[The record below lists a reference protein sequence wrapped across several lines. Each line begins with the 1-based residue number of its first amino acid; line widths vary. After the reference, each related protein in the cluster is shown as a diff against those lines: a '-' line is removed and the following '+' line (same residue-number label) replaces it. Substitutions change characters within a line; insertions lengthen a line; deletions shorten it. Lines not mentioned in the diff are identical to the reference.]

1 MTYKKKSEKN
11 KFLPMKVSQDPN
23 ESLGQLISAGVYN
36 INILNSITS
45 NVILTDKQFNIT
57 YINPAAEKSF
67 DIKAKDVLGKSLFDV
82 NLQGLGVDLKKNL
95 QKVLHKGNTFNVK
108 AVQYLSPAHD
118 VRYLDR
124 SYMPLQDS
132 YKNAIGIISVSN
144 DVTKRIIDEKKQILH
159 QKGFQRHVDE
169 ERHEWEVNREVF
181 ESQIEELRS
190 QLVESETEINLLR
203 SEIESKYQSLNL
215 VTKNKQ
221 MQQILELISKIA
233 DSQATVLITGETG
246 TGKELIAKLIHYHS
260 YRRDRRFVG
269 LNCAALTET
278 LLESELFGHVKGSFT
293 GAIRDKIGKF
303 ELAHQ
308 GTLFLDEVSEM
319 SPSTQSKLLRV
330 LQEREFEKVGGEK
343 NIQVDVRVI
352 AASNKNL
359 EELMSREKFRH
370 DLFYRLKVIP
380 IDLPPLRERMED
392 IPLLIAFF
400 LKKYCER
407 ENKNIQSI
415 SQRAMNK
422 VFAYTWPGNIREL
435 ENMIEKTVI
444 INEGEKI
451 EDLDIDLPVADQK
464 RISRNLLGYQPLSLK
479 THLEQC
485 EQEYLKV
492 ILSQVKGNIKKAS
505 ELTGLDRRSIHNK
518 MKKYNLR
525 KENFKLK

>member
-1 MTYKKKSEKN
+1 MTYKNKSEKN
-11 KFLPMKVSQDPN
+11 KFLPIKISQDPN

-36 INILNSITS
+36 VNILNSITS
-45 NVILTDKQFNIT
+45 NVILTDKQFIIT
-57 YINPAAEKSF
+57 YINPTAEKNF
-67 DIKAKDVLGKSLFDV
+67 DIKAKDVLGKSLFDIK
-82 NLQGLGVDLKKNL
+82 LQGVGVDLKQNL
-95 QKVLHKGNTFNVK
+95 EKVLHHGKTFNVK
-108 AVQYLSPAHD
+108 AVQYLSPARE

-124 SYMPLQDS
+124 SYMPLLDS

-144 DVTKRIIDEKKQILH
+144 DVTKRIIDEKRQIQH
-159 QKGFQRHVDE
+159 QQDIQRDIDK
-169 ERHEWEVNREVF
+169 ERHNWAINREVF

-190 QLVESETEINLLR
+190 RLIESETEINLLR

-246 TGKELIAKLIHYHS
+246 TGKELIAKLIHYKS
-260 YRRDRRFVG
+260 YRRDKRFVG
-269 LNCAALTET
+269 INCAALTET

-303 ELAHQ
+303 ELAHE

-319 SPSTQSKLLRV
+319 SLSTQSKLLRV

-343 NIQVDVRVI
+343 TIQVDVRVI

-359 EELMSREKFRH
+359 EELVSQEKFRH

-380 IDLPPLRERMED
+380 IALPPLRERMED

-400 LKKYCER
+400 LKRYCER
-407 ENKNIQSI
+407 ENKQIQSI

-422 VFAYTWPGNIREL
+422 VFAYSWPGNIREL

-451 EDLDIDLPVADQK
+451 EDLDIDLPIADQK
-464 RISRNLLGYQPLSLK
+464 RISGNLLGYQPLSLK
-479 THLEQC
+479 TYLEQC
-485 EQEYLKV
+485 EREYLME
-492 ILSQVKGNIKKAS
+492 ILAQVKGNIKKAS

-525 KENFKLK
+525 KEDFKLK